1 MANQSLS
8 DTHDSATCHLGVNR
22 QPCEMC
28 AWVNGTGPMP
38 PAVER
43 LAVEI
48 QVGIDIDRAI
58 DATNAEYR
66 QVGSVAC
73 VRAAVADVL
82 DEGDS
87 ENCGEWLFYSTEP
100 DWKMDERRTRFID
113 AVVAAITTLQSPPHN
128 MDARLRAD
136 VAKVREAGR

>member
-1 MANQSLS
+1 MVNQSPS

-48 QVGIDIDRAI
+48 QVGIDVDRAI
-58 DATNAEYR
+58 DATNTTVHAYGDSLPPDFEEAWHEAPRSVKHGCEMDSAEYFFLKGR
-66 QVGSVAC
+66 QAEQW
-73 VRAAVADVL
+73 AAVMVRSRL
-82 DEGDS
+82 LK
-87 ENCGEWLFYSTEP
+87 GE
-100 DWKMDERRTRFID
+100 
-113 AVVAAITTLQSPPHN
+113 V
-128 MDARLRAD
+128 
-136 VAKVREAGR
+136 GR